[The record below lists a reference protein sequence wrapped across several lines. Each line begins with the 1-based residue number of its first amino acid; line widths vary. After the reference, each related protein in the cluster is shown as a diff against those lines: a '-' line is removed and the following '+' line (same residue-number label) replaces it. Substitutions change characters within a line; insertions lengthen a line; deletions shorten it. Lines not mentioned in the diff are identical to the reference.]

1 MESNFTIKIAIDGPA
16 GAGKTTISKKM
27 AEHFG
32 YRYIDTGAMFRA
44 IALKCLNNNV
54 EPNDLEKVPALLEI
68 TKIEVDYNEE
78 GKQIVHLD
86 GEDVTEKIRT
96 VEIGK
101 AASDVGVVPEVRK
114 YLLELQRDLAKKYNV
129 VMDGRDVGT
138 AVLPHADV
146 KIFLT
151 ASTEDRATRRHKEL
165 LAKGIFVTFEEV
177 KKDLKYRDRNDTT
190 RTIAP
195 LKVARDAIIVDTTD
209 IGLEQSIALL
219 KEVIGDRIYEI
230 VRFHQEHN

>member
-1 MESNFTIKIAIDGPA
+1 
-16 GAGKTTISKKM
+16 
-27 AEHFG
+27 
-32 YRYIDTGAMFRA
+32 MFRA
-44 IALKCLNNNV
+44 IALKCLNSGI
-54 EPNDLEKVPALLEI
+54 EPNDLNKVPKLLET
-68 TKIEVDYNEE
+68 TKIEVNYDED
-78 GKQIVHLD
+78 GKQIVYLD
-86 GEDVTEKIRT
+86 GEDVSEKIRT

-165 LAKGIFVTFEEV
+165 LAKGVFATFEEV

-190 RTIAP
+190 RAIAP

-209 IGLEQSIALL
+209 IGLEQSVALL
-219 KEVIGDRIYEI
+219 KEVIGDKIYEI
-230 VRFHQEHN
+230 TRSHQENG